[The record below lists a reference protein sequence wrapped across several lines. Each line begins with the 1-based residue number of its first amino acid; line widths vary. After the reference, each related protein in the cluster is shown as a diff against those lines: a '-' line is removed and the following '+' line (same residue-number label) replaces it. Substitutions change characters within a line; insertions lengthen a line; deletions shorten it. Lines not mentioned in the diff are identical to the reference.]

1 MTATIPGPHARTR
14 PPKAT
19 APDGACDCHF
29 HVFGPENRYPYSAS
43 RGYTPPDA
51 ALDDY
56 RAMLDVLGVSRAVIV
71 QPSVYGTDN
80 ACSLDAA
87 ERLGEAGR
95 GVAVLD
101 ETVGDAEL
109 DRLHAAGFRGTR
121 FNIESAGG
129 VPEAQLEA
137 VAARV
142 APRGWH
148 VQVYVDGRRLPE
160 LAPRL
165 AGLPTEVVID
175 HMGAMDPAAGTGQPG
190 LAALRELLGTG
201 RCWVKLSGAYRID
214 PTSAPFGAAT
224 PIARAL
230 IEAAP
235 DRLVWGSD
243 WPHPQISGPMPDDGD
258 LFDWFLDATGDVAL
272 RRRIL
277 VDNPARLY
285 DFAGPALGNCG
296 QTA

>member
-1 MTATIPGPHARTR
+1 MTATVPGPHAQTK

-29 HVFGPENRYPYSAS
+29 HVFGPADRFPYSGA

-51 ALDDY
+51 SLESY

-80 ACSLDAA
+80 ACSLEAV
-87 ERLGEAGR
+87 ERLGDAAR

-101 ETVGDAEL
+101 ETVGDTEL

-129 VPEAQLEA
+129 VPETQLEA

-142 APRGWH
+142 AARGWH
-148 VQVYVDGRRLPE
+148 IQVYVDGRRLPE

-165 AGLPTEVVID
+165 ADLPTEVVID
-175 HMGAMDPAAGTGQPG
+175 HMGAMDPAAGADQPG
-190 LAALRELLGTG
+190 LAALIELLRSG
-201 RCWVKLSGAYRID
+201 RGWAKLSGAYRID
-214 PTSAPFGAAT
+214 FDGAPFTAAT
-224 PIARAL
+224 PVARAL

-235 DRLVWGSD
+235 DRLVWGTD
-243 WPHPQISGPMPDDGD
+243 WPHPQVKGPMPDDGD
-258 LFDWFLDATGDVAL
+258 LFDWFLTVTGDAAL
-272 RRRIL
+272 QRQIL

-285 DFAGPALGNCG
+285 DFG
-296 QTA
+296 

>member
-1 MTATIPGPHARTR
+1 MTATVPGPHAQTR
-14 PPKAT
+14 PPKST

-29 HVFGPENRYPYSAS
+29 HVFGPADRFTYSDD

-51 ALDDY
+51 SLEDY
-56 RAMLDVLGVSRAVIV
+56 RAMLDVLGVTRAVIV

-80 ACSLDAA
+80 ACSLDAV
-87 ERLGEAGR
+87 ERLGDAAR

-101 ETVGDAEL
+101 ETVTDAEL

-129 VPEAQLEA
+129 VPEQQLEA

-148 VQVYVDGRRLPE
+148 IQTYVNGRRLSE

-165 AGLPTEVVID
+165 ADLPTEVVID
-175 HMGAMDPAAGTGQPG
+175 HMGGMEANAGVDQPG
-190 LAALRELLGTG
+190 LAALIDLLRSG
-201 RCWVKLSGAYRID
+201 RAWAKLSGAYRID
-214 PTSAPFGAAT
+214 FNGAPFAAAT
-224 PIARAL
+224 PIAQAL

-235 DRLVWGSD
+235 DRLVWGTD
-243 WPHPQISGPMPDDGD
+243 WPHPQVKGPMPDDGD
-258 LFDWFLDATGDVAL
+258 LFDWFLDATGDAAL
-272 RRRIL
+272 QRQVL

-285 DFAGPALGNCG
+285 DFG
-296 QTA
+296 

>member
-1 MTATIPGPHARTR
+1 MTATIPGPHARTK
-14 PPKAT
+14 PPRQT

-29 HVFGPENRYPYSAS
+29 HVFGPESRYPYSDA

-51 ALDDY
+51 PLAAY
-56 RAMLDVLGVSRAVIV
+56 QAMLDTLGVTRAVIV

-80 ACSLDAA
+80 ACSLDAV
-87 ERLGEAGR
+87 ERLGDAAR

-101 ETVGDAEL
+101 ETVSDAEL
-109 DRLHAAGFRGTR
+109 DRLHASGFRGTR

-142 APRGWH
+142 ATRGWH
-148 VQVYVDGRRLPE
+148 IQVYVDGGRLPE

-165 AGLPTEVVID
+165 ADLPTEIVID
-175 HMGAMDPAAGTGQPG
+175 HMGHMDPAAGTDQPG
-190 LAALRELLGTG
+190 LAALIDLLRAG
-201 RCWVKLSGAYRID
+201 RCWAKLSGAYRID
-214 PTSAPFGAAT
+214 TSGAPFAAAT

-235 DRLVWGSD
+235 DRLVWGTD
-243 WPHPQISGPMPDDGD
+243 WPHPQVKGPMPDDGE
-258 LFDWFLDATGDVAL
+258 LFDWFLEVTADADL
-272 RRRIL
+272 QRRIL

-285 DFAGPALGNCG
+285 DFA
-296 QTA
+296 